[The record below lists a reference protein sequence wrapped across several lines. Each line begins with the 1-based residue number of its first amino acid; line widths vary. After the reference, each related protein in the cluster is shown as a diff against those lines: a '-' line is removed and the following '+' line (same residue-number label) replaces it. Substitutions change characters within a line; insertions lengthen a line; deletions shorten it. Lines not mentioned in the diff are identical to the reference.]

1 MDRVAVSA
9 VLEDRVRDWGLG
21 VSTPPPLY
29 VNKSGGQCS
38 PGISVGAT
46 HASPLLLSVAFRLG
60 YYRRELTE
68 EEKKERIRY
77 YADWIRSLWIGF
89 LGLTGSLA
97 GLTLTLDSRPK
108 IILLAVGLIAD
119 SLLAVLIAF
128 LHRRVERLLA
138 ALGREE
144 P

>member
-1 MDRVAVSA
+1 
-9 VLEDRVRDWGLG
+9 
-21 VSTPPPLY
+21 
-29 VNKSGGQCS
+29 
-38 PGISVGAT
+38 
-46 HASPLLLSVAFRLG
+46 
-60 YYRRELTE
+60 LTE

-77 YADWIRSLWIGF
+77 YADWTRALWLGF

-108 IILLAVGLIAD
+108 IVLLAVGLIAD
-119 SLLAVLIAF
+119 SLLAVLIVL

>member
-1 MDRVAVSA
+1 M
-9 VLEDRVRDWGLG
+9 
-21 VSTPPPLY
+21 
-29 VNKSGGQCS
+29 
-38 PGISVGAT
+38 
-46 HASPLLLSVAFRLG
+46 SPLLLSAAFRLG

-108 IILLAVGLIAD
+108 IVLLAIGLIAD
-119 SLLAVLIAF
+119 SLLAVPIAF